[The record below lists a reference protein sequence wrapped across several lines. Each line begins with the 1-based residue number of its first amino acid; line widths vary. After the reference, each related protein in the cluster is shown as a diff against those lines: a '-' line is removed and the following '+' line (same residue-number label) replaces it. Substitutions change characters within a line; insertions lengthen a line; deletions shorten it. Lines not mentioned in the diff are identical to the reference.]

1 MSSTCN
7 TCNAFPECHFWPME
21 SLHFA
26 ASDSQEQQL
35 LKSGWTRSWIVM
47 EFSWEPTWAEHAKA
61 WMPRCCTW
69 IEKTLPAEKWLI
81 YSETSGGMMT
91 EVAWEYYRNYVVRTL
106 ICILKLPL
114 TCVLWQA
121 RFNSVGPWQWHC
133 GWHCHALQALAKKS
147 KKDAMDHN
155 NTTSISNM

>member
-7 TCNAFPECHFWPME
+7 TCNAFPACRFWPME
-21 SLHFA
+21 SLQFA

-47 EFSWEPTWAEHAKA
+47 EFSWEPTYAKA

-69 IEKTLPAEKWLI
+69 IGKTLPAEKWLI

-91 EVAWEYYRNYVVRTL
+91 EVAWEYYRNYVVELWFAFLNFRWL
-106 ICILKLPL
+106 VYSDRRDSIVSAPDNDIAVDIAMLSK
-114 TCVLWQA
+114 LWQ
-121 RFNSVGPWQWHC
+121 RKVKRTQWITII
-133 GWHCHALQALAKKS
+133 QQV
-147 KKDAMDHN
+147 
-155 NTTSISNM
+155 